1 MKINNKILRNT
12 FCWFKQLTT
21 NKGLEIQLTFGELA
35 NWFVIA
41 LESRSKCDHAGVE
54 FRIELLRVF
63 YFHINFYDFRHWDY
77 DNDTWYNYDQ
87 ITFS

>member
-1 MKINNKILRNT
+1 MKRFGKT

-21 NKGLEIQLTFGELA
+21 NKGLEVQLTFGSLA
-35 NWFVIA
+35 NWFVVA

-54 FRIELLRVF
+54 FRIELLKVF
-63 YFHINFYDFRHWDY
+63 YFHINFYDFRHWNY
-77 DNDTWYNYDQ
+77 DKDTWYDYDQ

>member
-1 MKINNKILRNT
+1 MKLFKKT

-21 NKGLEIQLTFGELA
+21 NKGLEIQLSLGHLA

-54 FRIELLRVF
+54 FRIELLRLF
-63 YFHINFYDFRHWDY
+63 YFHINIYDFRHWDY